1 MAKNAFRTPK
11 FVDHIIEGED
21 GLVVGTLRIKP
32 SGVAWAPADGK
43 KWRGVALKKFVSFM
57 QENGHLVEK

>member
-1 MAKNAFRTPK
+1 MAKNSFRIPK
-11 FVDHIIEGED
+11 FVDHVIQDED

-43 KWRGVALKKFVSFM
+43 KWRSIGLDKFVRFM
-57 QENGHLVEK
+57 EEHGAFKEK